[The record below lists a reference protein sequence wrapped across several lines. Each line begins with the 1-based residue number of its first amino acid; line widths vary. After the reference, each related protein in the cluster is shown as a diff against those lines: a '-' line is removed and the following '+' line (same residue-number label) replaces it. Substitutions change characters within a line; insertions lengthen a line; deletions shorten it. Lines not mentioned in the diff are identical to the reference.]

1 MKKLKWLEENFEGI
15 ILVIFLTMLTLLV
28 MMQIIMRYIFHSP
41 LSWSEELCRM
51 LLVWSGFF
59 SIGYCARKGSTIRL
73 DTVLTMLPPVVQRI
87 LLNFTTLFMVGLLG
101 YLLVGAYQLVIDTAA
116 DGSMMPGLQIP
127 QYWLYAIPMAGI
139 AIGIVRFAQSLF
151 LTKFY
156 RDAGKKGESE

>member
-1 MKKLKWLEENFEGI
+1 
-15 ILVIFLTMLTLLV
+15 
-28 MMQIIMRYIFHSP
+28 
-41 LSWSEELCRM
+41 M

-101 YLLVGAYQLVIDTAA
+101 YLLVGAYRLVMDTAA